1 MALDAG
7 KLQGSLKSTLKS
19 ELDSALGAAPDEGDG
34 HRQKFCSAFAKAISE
49 EIVKHIQEN
58 LEIVGVQVQVEAGSY
73 IIGAIGGAGAT
84 GQVPGTL
91 ISGTPAPAPLNF
103 SQSPPQQ
110 QSGVGLV
117 K

>member
-49 EIVKHIQEN
+49 EIVKHILDE
-58 LEIVGVQVQVEAGSY
+58 LEVVGVEVQIPAGTY
-73 IIGAIGGAGAT
+73 LKDATGGAGMT
-84 GQVPGTL
+84 GTVPGTPVFP
-91 ISGTPAPAPLNF
+91 IMATAPIDFGQGPMQKAD
-103 SQSPPQQ
+103 
-110 QSGVGLV
+110 GRGLV

>member
-1 MALDAG
+1 MALDSG

-19 ELDSALGAAPDEGDG
+19 ELDAALGPAPDEGDG

-49 EIVKHIQEN
+49 EIVKHIKEN

-73 IIGAIGGAGAT
+73 LVSAAGGAGAT
-84 GQVPGTL
+84 GTVPGTP
-91 ISGTPAPAPLNF
+91 IIGTPSPAPLSF

-110 QSGVGLV
+110 QSGLGLV